1 MALQYGM
8 VDSTIRFSRYM
19 VEWLSKLSKDVKLT
33 YHHVRSA
40 NHPEL
45 RPLGTS
51 AGQFVNEDMER
62 VIHMYIHD
70 MLQDNKRIT
79 VPDYKETYVDFSVCG
94 YNVIGIHGHGL
105 KSSVENFLKG
115 ITMQHRKFY
124 DYCYSAHLH
133 HGKEVTVNVGTT
145 NNVEVLQLPSIM
157 GGDEYSDSLLTGA
170 KPGAKIH
177 LFQEGRGKTIG
188 YDIIL

>member
-1 MALQYGM
+1 
-8 VDSTIRFSRYM
+8 
-19 VEWLSKLSKDVKLT
+19 
-33 YHHVRSA
+33 
-40 NHPEL
+40 
-45 RPLGTS
+45 
-51 AGQFVNEDMER
+51 
-62 VIHMYIHD
+62 
-70 MLQDNKRIT
+70 
-79 VPDYKETYVDFSVCG
+79 
-94 YNVIGIHGHGL
+94 
-105 KSSVENFLKG
+105 
-115 ITMQHRKFY
+115 MQHRKFY